1 MCLTTYGTY
10 IISFNLRHV
19 HSLKRR
25 LTYFRNECLYFLC
38 IFSKIICFLKSQE
51 ARRRLHIA
59 RDRCL
64 DSNKMQY
71 IKSGKEESEKKSIKS
86 SNNKAVSNAVQ
97 THLVGG

>member
-1 MCLTTYGTY
+1 MLKTTYGTY

-19 HSLKRR
+19 LSLKRR
-25 LTYFRNECLYFLC
+25 LTYFKNECLYFLC
-38 IFSKIICFLKSQE
+38 ILSKIICFLKSQE

-71 IKSGKEESEKKSIKS
+71 IKSGREESEKKSIKS
-86 SNNKAVSNAVQ
+86 SNNTAVSNAVQ